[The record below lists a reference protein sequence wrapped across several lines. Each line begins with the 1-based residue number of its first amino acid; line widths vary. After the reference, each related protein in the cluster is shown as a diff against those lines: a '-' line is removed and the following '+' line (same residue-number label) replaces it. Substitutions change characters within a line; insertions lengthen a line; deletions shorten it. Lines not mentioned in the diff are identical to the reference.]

1 VTLRSP
7 ERGARGGSRQELG
20 RRRRRRRKPP
30 PAPPPPRRHGP
41 ESRPSAEGPGRGAR
55 IRPPALRPPGQSP
68 PPALRAAPGAPRA
81 HPGTRRPPRALPESP
96 RAAPSR
102 GFGGRP
108 RGIVAAAHPSLA
120 LSLGGR
126 ARAAPA
132 GGLAG
137 GLRRR
142 RPDPARRAHGATA
155 PGRAGSSARTA
166 RASAGSMAR
175 GPRRG
180 RWERAV
186 GAGAPLCACAA
197 RQAAASPS
205 SASRRHSRPAGP
217 WPGLH
222 CASEASRCSIPDL
235 ERRSGLPTLL
245 VLTPNYSGD
254 GRGRRVACLPCSRY
268 VYALEGKVSQHVLL
282 PRTPFQASLPRP
294 SLERQ
299 KAWEG
304 NLNAEMLLGTGRL
317 E

>member
-1 VTLRSP
+1 MCFETGHSGELLVAHGTNRIFRIVCTFMKCQVEFNIKCLGALVTSVRLVILLMLPHVTLKLGLFWKRQQTDFAFVEVWNRAVIINVLIIQRQNP
-7 ERGARGGSRQELG
+7 IGVAARRAVPGLRGAAPRHRRGG
-20 RRRRRRRKPP
+20 PP
-30 PAPPPPRRHGP
+30 
-41 ESRPSAEGPGRGAR
+41 
-55 IRPPALRPPGQSP
+55 L
-68 PPALRAAPGAPRA
+68 
-81 HPGTRRPPRALPESP
+81 TRALP
-96 RAAPSR
+96 
-102 GFGGRP
+102 
-108 RGIVAAAHPSLA
+108 
-120 LSLGGR
+120 
-126 ARAAPA
+126 
-132 GGLAG
+132 
-137 GLRRR
+137 RR
-142 RPDPARRAHGATA
+142 
-155 PGRAGSSARTA
+155 
-166 RASAGSMAR
+166 
-175 GPRRG
+175 
-180 RWERAV
+180 
-186 GAGAPLCACAA
+186 APLCACAA